1 MLDGT
6 PVLPSDMEKRP
17 DIALMYQK
25 KFTEAEAARAE
36 LTGQQRKDMELRK
49 AAAK

>member
-17 DIALMYQK
+17 DIALMYAKNYEQ
-25 KFTEAEAARAE
+25 AEAARKE
-36 LTGQQRKDMELRK
+36 LTDL
-49 AAAK
+49 